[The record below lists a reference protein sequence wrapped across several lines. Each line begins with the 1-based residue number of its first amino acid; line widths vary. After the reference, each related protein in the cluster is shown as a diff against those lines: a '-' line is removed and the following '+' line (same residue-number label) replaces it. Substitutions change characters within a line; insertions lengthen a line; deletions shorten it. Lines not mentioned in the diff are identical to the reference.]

1 MNQTNTAAPGTPDTS
16 PVIAETSR
24 RILVV
29 DDEPG
34 IVNAVRRELA
44 SPPHGHYRYEVETF
58 TNPLEA
64 LERARA
70 VAFEVVISDFR
81 MPEMDGLE
89 FLRQFATLQAD
100 CVRMVLSGQ
109 TDFTSLIRMINE
121 THIYRFIPK
130 PWNAYFLK
138 SSVAQAVG
146 FRHAN
151 VENRRLAN
159 ILREHDIALPVGSIN
174 PIDQILVVD
183 DDINVANAVARN
195 LTQRKRLNEVFR
207 VASEEGG
214 RHASQLEPSS
224 ISVQLSNDPRHA
236 LKMASEVTYSCVIAD
251 YHMPGTD
258 GAEFLAG
265 FNEKQPDCSTILLS
279 ATSDM
284 EGVVVALDLA
294 HIHAFL
300 HKPWDDYE
308 LRAVVAQVLA
318 QRRLRLENRM
328 LAQLCQARGI
338 D

>member
-1 MNQTNTAAPGTPDTS
+1 MTYANTNAPGSAHTPPT
-16 PVIAETSR
+16 AESLHS
-24 RILVV
+24 ILVV

-44 SPPHGHYRYEVETF
+44 SPPYGRYRFEVETF

-64 LERARA
+64 LERART
-70 VAFEVVISDFR
+70 VEFEVVISDFR

-89 FLRQFATLQAD
+89 FLRQFATQQAD

-130 PWNAYFLK
+130 PWSAYFLK

-159 ILREHDIALPVGSIN
+159 ILREHDIALPVGTMN

-183 DDINVANAVARN
+183 DDINVANSVALN
-195 LTQRKRLNEVFR
+195 LTQRNRLNEVFR
-207 VASEEGG
+207 VAREEGG
-214 RHASQLEPSS
+214 HPANQLEPSS
-224 ISVQLSNDPRHA
+224 ISVQLSNDPLHA

-251 YHMPGTD
+251 YRMPGID
-258 GAEFLAG
+258 GAQFLAS
-265 FNEKQPDCSTILLS
+265 FNEKQPDCATILLS
-279 ATSDM
+279 GDSDI
-284 EGVVVALDLA
+284 EAVVMALDRA

-308 LRAVVAQVLA
+308 LRAAVAQVLA

-328 LAQLCQARGI
+328 LAQLCQSRGI
-338 D
+338 N